1 MRFDLLK
8 VKSRP
13 LILGKVDN
21 IARDHALI
29 ERGTG
34 GITTKKLTNNNFNKD
49 GSGTNLKRME
59 SYLAWNHIIKDILPK
74 KCNKINAP
82 SDTKLTR
89 GRVEL

>member
-8 VKSRP
+8 VKSIP

-34 GITTKKLTNNNFNKD
+34 GITTKQQKKITTLTKRWERKNF
-49 GSGTNLKRME
+49 KRDEIIFGVE
-59 SYLAWNHIIKDILPK
+59 SHY
-74 KCNKINAP
+74 
-82 SDTKLTR
+82 
-89 GRVEL
+89 